1 MDKKETKLT
10 IIEKTKTEE
19 IEKSSNSS
27 AIRHTNPIMKKA
39 LEFHKEKVG
48 KFSVKDLFRQ

>member
-27 AIRHTNPIMKKA
+27 AIRYTNPIMKKA
-39 LEFHKEKVG
+39 LEFHQEKIG
-48 KFSVKDLFRQ
+48 KFSVKDLFRK